1 MHTHLEVALAD
12 DGPVVVKVATGPAV
26 QQLRH
31 ERDRLAR
38 AVHPGVVA
46 LAGCAGLDDGG
57 TGVGVGDGQSD
68 GSGNVAE
75 LRTFHAGEPVSRW
88 HGAVTDIAGVGAAV
102 ASTLADLHAIGVV
115 HGRIDDS
122 HILIGADGRPR
133 LCGWSGPDGA
143 PAGDDVAALGRVIG
157 DLLARSADQDAGGAW
172 PRPWRRRPGAA
183 LGALYRVVERAT
195 DPVATRRPSARA
207 LADAVVTAVPQAA
220 LPAGSHLL
228 TGTVEEAPLRALEYA
243 DQPDTFDRIWAF
255 GDTRSDDER
264 WAAAFGPGPADI
276 PLATITTPGWSSA
289 SRPRDDDRTRDH
301 RAVGARVSPTP
312 PTTPPPGVAPRWRGR
327 VLGLCFATLVVAG
340 VGGAAVIV
348 RPGGDADA
356 SRSDLAD
363 AADQPSGPDTTTIA
377 TGQACP
383 DVTPPAADVDDDGC
397 REALVVDGST
407 VDAGVARWSLG
418 EPGDVA
424 AVGDWDCDGHA
435 SAALLR
441 PSTGDVF
448 VFERWAD
455 ADEPV
460 TVASSERVAGGKDVR
475 AERAADGC
483 DRLIVDLGGGR
494 TTAVEV
500 PL

>member
-46 LAGCAGLDDGG
+46 LASSAGLDHGG
-57 TGVGVGDGQSD
+57 TGNGAGEGLSA

-102 ASTLADLHAIGVV
+102 ASTLADLHAIGIV

-133 LCGWSGPDGA
+133 LCGWSGPDGS
-143 PAGDDVAALGRVIG
+143 PAADDVAALGRVIG

-172 PRPWRRRPGAA
+172 SRPWRRRPDAA
-183 LGALYRVVERAT
+183 LGALSRVVERAT
-195 DPVATRRPSARA
+195 DSVPTRRPSARA
-207 LADAVVTAVPQAA
+207 LADAVVTAVPHAA
-220 LPAGSHLL
+220 LPAGSHI
-228 TGTVEEAPLRALEYA
+228 TVDEVPPRALEHV

-264 WAAAFGPGPADI
+264 WAAAFGSGPADI

-289 SRPRDDDRTRDH
+289 SSPRDDDRTRDH
-301 RAVGARVSPTP
+301 RAVGGRVAPAAPTP
-312 PTTPPPGVAPRWRGR
+312 SPPGAASQWRGR
-327 VLGLCFATLVVAG
+327 VLGLGVAALVVAG
-340 VGGAAVIV
+340 VGGAAVV
-348 RPGGDADA
+348 VGSGGDADA
-356 SRSDLAD
+356 SRPDRAD
-363 AADQPSGPDTTTIA
+363 ATDQPAGPDTTTIA
-377 TGQACP
+377 SGRACP

-397 REALVVDGST
+397 REALLVDGST

-418 EPGDVA
+418 KPGDVA
-424 AVGDWDCDGHA
+424 VVGDWDCDGHA

-460 TVASSERVAGGKDVR
+460 TVASAERVAGGVGVR
-475 AERAADGC
+475 AEREPDGC
-483 DRLIVDLGGGR
+483 DRLVVELGGGR
-494 TTAVEV
+494 TTQVEV
-500 PL
+500 RR